1 MNIPNNSF
9 NDISLDRSLLL
20 KATGLV
26 LREERK
32 KLNKS
37 QEQLAIDVNISK
49 TTISNIENGTKSPT
63 IDTWFRLFSQLDLD
77 ISKSLQLINLHYN
90 NLKKIRDITSK
101 IE

>member
-90 NLKKIRDITSK
+90 HLKKVRDITLK